1 MQEKRENKRGLK
13 KKKKRKRRKKKS
25 EQGRPRPRPGGR
37 RATPR
42 RLGTR
47 APNPHLAG
55 RRDAA
60 EAEVDRGDLLLL
72 FLVVLLMA
80 KKATSSFL
88 PFAGRDPPTTTT
100 SPSSELPDLS
110 APPARSRVGSFLATE
125 GIVYSSLIAPS
136 VFWGYFTWF
145 FVFLIRR
152 GGGLR
157 HAPGGVL
164 FSASPSSV
172 SPPHPPKKTEGSGAS
187 NLTDCRYCGE
197 RGVARASAPG
207 LRDSTL
213 ANSRFVFGG
222 LFFPPPPLFFF
233 FSFLFFFSAPAAR
246 GGDVE

>member
-1 MQEKRENKRGLK
+1 
-13 KKKKRKRRKKKS
+13 
-25 EQGRPRPRPGGR
+25 
-37 RATPR
+37 
-42 RLGTR
+42 
-47 APNPHLAG
+47 
-55 RRDAA
+55 
-60 EAEVDRGDLLLL
+60 
-72 FLVVLLMA
+72 MA

-172 SPPHPPKKTEGSGAS
+172 SPPPPPQEDRRLRGVEFDRLQVLRGEGSRKGLSAGTER
-187 NLTDCRYCGE
+187 LHAGE
-197 RGVARASAPG
+197 FPFCFWRA
-207 LRDSTL
+207 
-213 ANSRFVFGG
+213 
-222 LFFPPPPLFFF
+222 FFSSPLPFFLF
-233 FSFLFFFSAPAAR
+233 FSFFLPLQPEEETLSDRRSEMTREPSWKATPARTR
-246 GGDVE
+246 GGEEKATNWKGGE

>member
-1 MQEKRENKRGLK
+1 
-13 KKKKRKRRKKKS
+13 
-25 EQGRPRPRPGGR
+25 
-37 RATPR
+37 
-42 RLGTR
+42 
-47 APNPHLAG
+47 
-55 RRDAA
+55 
-60 EAEVDRGDLLLL
+60 
-72 FLVVLLMA
+72 MA

-172 SPPHPPKKTEGSGAS
+172 SPPPPPQEDRRLRGVEFDRLQVLRGEGSRKGLSAGTER
-187 NLTDCRYCGE
+187 LHAGE
-197 RGVARASAPG
+197 FPFCFWRA
-207 LRDSTL
+207 
-213 ANSRFVFGG
+213 
-222 LFFPPPPLFFF
+222 FFSSPPPLFFF

>member
-1 MQEKRENKRGLK
+1 
-13 KKKKRKRRKKKS
+13 
-25 EQGRPRPRPGGR
+25 
-37 RATPR
+37 
-42 RLGTR
+42 
-47 APNPHLAG
+47 
-55 RRDAA
+55 
-60 EAEVDRGDLLLL
+60 
-72 FLVVLLMA
+72 MA

-172 SPPHPPKKTEGSGAS
+172 SPPPPPQEDRRLRGVEFDRLQVLRGEGSRKGLSAGTER
-187 NLTDCRYCGE
+187 LHAGE
-197 RGVARASAPG
+197 FPFCFWRA
-207 LRDSTL
+207 
-213 ANSRFVFGG
+213 
-222 LFFPPPPLFFF
+222 FFSSPPPSF
-233 FSFLFFFSAPAAR
+233 FSFLFFSFFLPLQPEEETLSDRRSEMTREPSWKATPARTR
-246 GGDVE
+246 GGEEKATNWKGGE

>member
-1 MQEKRENKRGLK
+1 
-13 KKKKRKRRKKKS
+13 
-25 EQGRPRPRPGGR
+25 
-37 RATPR
+37 
-42 RLGTR
+42 
-47 APNPHLAG
+47 
-55 RRDAA
+55 
-60 EAEVDRGDLLLL
+60 
-72 FLVVLLMA
+72 MA

-222 LFFPPPPLFFF
+222 LFFPPPPPSF
-233 FSFLFFFSAPAAR
+233 FSFLFFSFFLPLQPEEETLSDRRSEMTREPSWKATPARTR
-246 GGDVE
+246 GGEEKATNWKGGE

>member
-1 MQEKRENKRGLK
+1 
-13 KKKKRKRRKKKS
+13 
-25 EQGRPRPRPGGR
+25 
-37 RATPR
+37 
-42 RLGTR
+42 
-47 APNPHLAG
+47 
-55 RRDAA
+55 
-60 EAEVDRGDLLLL
+60 
-72 FLVVLLMA
+72 MA

-222 LFFPPPPLFFF
+222 LFFPPPPSF
-233 FSFLFFFSAPAAR
+233 FSFLFFSFFLPLQPEEETLSDRRSEMTREPSWKATPARTR
-246 GGDVE
+246 GGEEKATNWKGGE

>member
-1 MQEKRENKRGLK
+1 MQEKRENKRGEK
-13 KKKKRKRRKKKS
+13 KKGKGEKKKS
-25 EQGRPRPRPGGR
+25 EQGRLRPRPGGR

-72 FLVVLLMA
+72 FLVVLMA

-88 PFAGRDPPTTTT
+88 PFAGRDPPPTTTT
-100 SPSSELPDLS
+100 SPSNELPDLC

-125 GIVYSSLIAPS
+125 GIVCSSLIAPS

-164 FSASPSSV
+164 FSA
-172 SPPHPPKKTEGSGAS
+172 
-187 NLTDCRYCGE
+187 
-197 RGVARASAPG
+197 
-207 LRDSTL
+207 
-213 ANSRFVFGG
+213 
-222 LFFPPPPLFFF
+222 
-233 FSFLFFFSAPAAR
+233 
-246 GGDVE
+246 